1 MKTYQWKVIDFH
13 DKVHKSGEFQANTLN
28 GAKGK
33 ATKASGIF
41 SRIWSDWYETR
52 KQWCR
57 DNDIQGRM
65 TAQGVRMLI
74 LEQV

>member
-1 MKTYQWKVIDFH
+1 MNMKTYQWKVIDFH

-52 KQWCR
+52 KQW
-57 DNDIQGRM
+57 
-65 TAQGVRMLI
+65 
-74 LEQV
+74 